1 VPGET
6 RWQNSGDRFQAF
18 LLSEELNMAEEGEKP
33 EGKGFTV
40 QDRRRF
46 SETGEAREAPEVS
59 QGFTMSEPSKG
70 SESQSKTERSQEQEP
85 LPEINFS
92 TFVISLSTQALM
104 HLGEIAN
111 PLSGKSE
118 IDVPVAKQMIDIL
131 GMLQEKTRGNLDAV
145 EGRLIEDLLF
155 DLRMKYVEAVKKKDR
170 SVE

>member
-18 LLSEELNMAEEGEKP
+18 LLFEELNMGGDGEKP

-46 SETGEAREAPEVS
+46 SETGEARETPEAS
-59 QGFTMSEPSKG
+59 QGFTMSEPSKS
-70 SESQSKTERSQEQEP
+70 SESQSKTETPQEP

-118 IDVPVAKQMIDIL
+118 MDVPVAKQMIDIL
-131 GMLQEKTRGNLDAV
+131 GMLQEKTRGNLDAS
-145 EGRLIEDLLF
+145 EARLIEDLLF

-170 SVE
+170 SVQ

>member
-1 VPGET
+1 MAGE
-6 RWQNSGDRFQAF
+6 
-18 LLSEELNMAEEGEKP
+18 EEKR

-46 SETGEAREAPEVS
+46 SETGEARETPEES
-59 QGFTMSEPSKG
+59 QGFTISEPSQG
-70 SESQSKTERSQEQEP
+70 SEAQSKTETSQEP

-92 TFVISLSTQALM
+92 AFVISLSTQALM
-104 HLGEIAN
+104 HLGEIAS

-131 GMLQEKTRGNLDAV
+131 AMLQEKTRGNLDAG

-170 SVE
+170 SVQ